1 MGKYLRLSCLWRKS
15 TQIFPNALD
24 HFESMRKLR
33 LYDIIFTLLNDY
45 PPLRDSDKKLIWNV
59 WGRLGFL
66 SGETPQQ
73 YISRY
78 NFMEAPS
85 VETIRRTRQ
94 KIQETH
100 KALRSSQTVQ
110 ETKNEIARQKGTF
123 IYREPIQIGFAV

>member
-1 MGKYLRLSCLWRKS
+1 
-15 TQIFPNALD
+15 
-24 HFESMRKLR
+24 
-33 LYDIIFTLLNDY
+33 
-45 PPLRDSDKKLIWNV
+45 
-59 WGRLGFL
+59 
-66 SGETPQQ
+66 
-73 YISRY
+73 
-78 NFMEAPS
+78 MEAPS